1 MDLDIRQSGSICILK
16 LKGPFKSVE
25 SVKELNSTV
34 ESALA
39 GGCVYFI
46 LDLSAMPYIDSA
58 GIGAIVSTLRQSR
71 QVGGHT
77 MLINPSPFAEKTFKM
92 VGILNL
98 FGVHTSEE
106 EAVAACESK

>member
-1 MDLDIRQSGSICILK
+1 VDLDIRQNGNICTLK

-25 SVKELNSTV
+25 SVKELNSAV

-39 GGCVYFI
+39 GGCIYII
-46 LDLSAMPYIDSA
+46 LDLSEMPYIDSA
-58 GIGAIVSTLRQSR
+58 GIGAIVSTLRQTR
-71 QVGGHT
+71 QLGGHT

-92 VGILNL
+92 VGILSL

-106 EAVAACESK
+106 DAVAACESK